1 MACVLLT
8 FMVSSHDAGGL
19 KSSTPI
25 ALILSNQDNAAFAT
39 GSEHV
44 GQNHLAA
51 VTFGWT
57 NDTVFRSSMR
67 FTPTTN
73 LIN

>member
-1 MACVLLT
+1 MALNHGD
-8 FMVSSHDAGGL
+8 SGL
-19 KSSTPI
+19 PSQLPV
-25 ALILSNQDNAAFAT
+25 ALMLSNQDNAAFAT
-39 GSEHV
+39 GGAQTRE
-44 GQNHLAA
+44 NHLAA

-57 NDTVFRSSMR
+57 NGSVFKSSIR